1 MKFAALAFIAIIAA
15 SPMAFA
21 EEAKVYEMKL
31 ENHAFT
37 PANLAVPAGKNFK
50 IKLSNLDDT
59 PAEFESKQLRFE
71 KVVAGK
77 KAITVSVKALKPGT
91 YGFYDEYH
99 EDVATGTVTAQ

>member
-1 MKFAALAFIAIIAA
+1 MKFAALALVAVIAA
-15 SPMAFA
+15 APMAFA
-21 EEAKVYEMKL
+21 DEATVYEMTL
-31 ENHAFT
+31 ENHSFT
-37 PANLAVPAGKNFK
+37 PVNLMVPAGKAFK

-71 KVVAGK
+71 KVVVGK
-77 KAITVSVKALKPGT
+77 KDITVSVKALKPGT